1 MLETGE
7 EILICEL
14 DPETST
20 ALLSVEVV
28 TDVMGMLKLCNI
40 VTWEALEEAKRG
52 FAKVLQG
59 QIRNPPNA
67 AMLKLDR
74 PTCGRIGSCSSADP
88 RRCKIT
94 YSIRKK
100 PSFPRCWE
108 YVGAVDEDSPRHA
121 SSELSSVIA
130 LAWAEGRHV
139 FIVGWKD
146 GMSLLPA
153 LPFDSP
159 LVFPTTRRS

>member
-7 EILICEL
+7 EILVCEL
-14 DPETST
+14 DPETSS
-20 ALLSVEVV
+20 ALRSPDVIR
-28 TDVMGMLKLCNI
+28 DVMPMLRLCNV

-52 FAKVLQG
+52 YAKALQG
-59 QIRNPPNA
+59 QLRSPPSA
-67 AMLKLDR
+67 ALLKLDH
-74 PTCGRIGSCSSADP
+74 PSCGRMRSCSSADP
-88 RRCKIT
+88 RKCKVT
-94 YSIRKK
+94 YSIRRK

-108 YVGAVDEDSPRHA
+108 YVGAVDEESPRHA
-121 SSELSSVIA
+121 SAELSSVIA

-139 FIVGWKD
+139 LIVGWKN
-146 GMSLLPA
+146 GISLLPA